1 MAGWNCTR
9 IKSSGESCYGQLTDD
24 GNGCEPCD
32 SQMGGSPNGGTS
44 KGLTGEGLLNN
55 TNLRDQYS
63 VLGGV
68 VAPKRSAFTIQ
79 GMQNPLAQAPTK
91 KIDRSLPSLRDNSA
105 VSRFNDFN
113 PYNNSP
119 ARSPEVVRNNM
130 SFNRKNSSVIYK
142 TNVNT
147 FQPMGSPVLT
157 RKFTS

>member
-1 MAGWNCTR
+1 MAVNYYVCQGACGKSGNSYRNDPTCGGGCGGSCTCDKGNTR
-9 IKSSGESCYGQLTDD
+9 TQTS
-24 GNGCEPCD
+24 GNG
-32 SQMGGSPNGGTS
+32 
-44 KGLTGEGLLNN
+44 LLN

-68 VAPKRSAFTIQ
+68 VAPKGSAFTIR

-113 PYNNSP
+113 PYNTSP
-119 ARSPEVVRNNM
+119 RKSPELIRNQM
-130 SFNRKNSSVIYK
+130 GFARKNSSVIFK

-147 FQPMGSPVLT
+147 FQPTGSPVLT
-157 RKFTS
+157 RKYSS